1 MQSHAV
7 RAGKPSRPLTV
18 LVIVLLASLS
28 FVPFTR
34 AQSTAEK
41 NDYSKPDSWLC
52 RPGRTD
58 ACSVDL
64 TTTVVEAT
72 GKMTREAFTADP
84 KAPIDCFYV
93 YPTVSLDKT
102 PNSDMI
108 AGPEE
113 NNVVRSQ
120 LARFGSACR
129 IYAPLYRQITLTALR
144 SAMSGTAMTG
154 IDRMLA
160 YNDVKDAWNYY
171 LEHEN
176 QGRGVVLI
184 GHSQGSGVLTQLI
197 RNEIDGKPV
206 QERLISA
213 LLLGTS
219 LSVPRGKDVGGAFQH
234 IPLCKTATQVGCA
247 IAYASFRANV
257 PPPANSRFGR
267 VAAENMVAACVN
279 PAELSGDK
287 GTLHAYLSARQITS
301 ASAEPKPWVNPPK
314 AVDTPFVSVPGL
326 LTAKCVS
333 DDKFSYLAVTVHGNA
348 EDPRLDDIAGDVV
361 TNGQVQQDWGLHLID
376 VNLAIGNLVD
386 IVKSES
392 KAYLAG
398 RKK

>member
-1 MQSHAV
+1 MT
-7 RAGKPSRPLTV
+7 L
-18 LVIVLLASLS
+18 LVVLLASFSL
-28 FVPFTR
+28 VPLTV
-34 AQSTAEK
+34 AEK
-41 NDYSKPDSWLC
+41 NDYGNPDHWLC
-52 RPGRTD
+52 RPGRKD
-58 ACSVDL
+58 ACSFDL
-64 TTTVVEAT
+64 TTTVVEAS
-72 GKMTREAFTADP
+72 GKMTRETFTADP

-102 PNSDMI
+102 PNSDMV

-120 LARFGSACR
+120 LARFGSVCR
-129 IYAPLYRQITLTALR
+129 IYAPLYRQVTLTALR
-144 SAMSGTAMTG
+144 SAIAGNSMQV
-154 IDRMLA
+154 DRTLA

-206 QERLISA
+206 QQRLVSA
-213 LLLGTS
+213 LLLGTN
-219 LSVPRGKDVGGAFQH
+219 LSVPKGQDVGGAFKQ
-234 IPLCKTATQVGCA
+234 IPLCKTATQTGCA

-267 VAAENMVAACVN
+267 APGDNLVAACVN

-287 GTLHAYLSARQITS
+287 GVLHAYLSARQITS
-301 ASAEPKPWVNPPK
+301 SSAEPRPWVNPPK
-314 AVDTPFVSVPGL
+314 PVDTPFVSVPGL
-326 LTAKCVS
+326 LSAKCVS

-348 EDPRLDDIAGDVV
+348 EDPRVDDIAGDVV

-392 KAYLAG
+392 KAYLAA

>member
-1 MQSHAV
+1 
-7 RAGKPSRPLTV
+7 
-18 LVIVLLASLS
+18 
-28 FVPFTR
+28 
-34 AQSTAEK
+34 
-41 NDYSKPDSWLC
+41 
-52 RPGRTD
+52 
-58 ACSVDL
+58 
-64 TTTVVEAT
+64 
-72 GKMTREAFTADP
+72 
-84 KAPIDCFYV
+84 
-93 YPTVSLDKT
+93 
-102 PNSDMI
+102 
-108 AGPEE
+108 
-113 NNVVRSQ
+113 
-120 LARFGSACR
+120 
-129 IYAPLYRQITLTALR
+129 
-144 SAMSGTAMTG
+144 
-154 IDRMLA
+154 
-160 YNDVKDAWNYY
+160 
-171 LEHEN
+171 
-176 QGRGVVLI
+176 
-184 GHSQGSGVLTQLI
+184 
-197 RNEIDGKPV
+197 
-206 QERLISA
+206 
-213 LLLGTS
+213 
-219 LSVPRGKDVGGAFQH
+219 VGGAFQH